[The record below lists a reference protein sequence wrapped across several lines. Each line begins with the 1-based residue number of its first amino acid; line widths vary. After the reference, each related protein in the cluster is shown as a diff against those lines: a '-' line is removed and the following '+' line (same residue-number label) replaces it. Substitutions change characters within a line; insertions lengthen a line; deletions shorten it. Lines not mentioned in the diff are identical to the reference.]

1 VIGTDGRGSCN
12 SNYHTITTTTAP
24 TKIKMTIFFKNY
36 ENMFPEL
43 IVILDHL
50 NVLHCIYLFT
60 APYILTEL
68 YNEQYSINAN
78 LSSNH
83 VSWSFFL
90 ILHNFIWEKYV

>member
-1 VIGTDGRGSCN
+1 MVEVVVTL
-12 SNYHTITTTTAP
+12 NYHTITTTTAP

-50 NVLHCIYLFT
+50 NVLHCIYLFI

-68 YNEQYSINAN
+68 YNEQYSICCIN
-78 LSSNH
+78 
-83 VSWSFFL
+83 
-90 ILHNFIWEKYV
+90 